1 MSSRTRSPR
10 ALVVPARPRWG
21 FLDALIVAVAVFGLW
36 TRTPVGGLGQWTVAW
51 MRGDAH
57 HQADLLGFFRSEGP
71 PKAWL
76 DGPVTLPPTSS
87 SPAGAF
93 PEPWRTAVVRGLP
106 DDLPAH
112 TTSLLGPGDLPAGER
127 LLTWLDTNWDGDP
140 ERALE
145 LAAIGPE
152 LRDRAIDRARAAGE
166 AEPERFHAH
175 RRYLPEATE
184 REAGALID
192 SVLALAVVFD
202 LHWPVDGSVRI
213 SSPFGD
219 RVHPVLRT
227 RKFHNG
233 VDLPVP
239 VGTPIH
245 AAQEGVIVAAT
256 EDRTSGM
263 YVIVEHVGGI
273 RTAYCHLSRLPT
285 KGFGERVERGEWIGD
300 SGNTGR
306 STGPHLH
313 FVLRVDGTPIDPA
326 PYRRVAGS

>member
-1 MSSRTRSPR
+1 
-10 ALVVPARPRWG
+10 
-21 FLDALIVAVAVFGLW
+21 
-36 TRTPVGGLGQWTVAW
+36 

-112 TTSLLGPGDLPAGER
+112 TTSLLGPGDLPAGQR

-263 YVIVEHVGGI
+263 YVIVEHAGGI

-285 KGFGERVERGEWIGD
+285 KGFGERVERGGMDRATPGTPGEARVRTCT
-300 SGNTGR
+300 SSCASTAPR
-306 STGPHLH
+306 STPRPTGGSPGPERPPQAGPWHGASASA
-313 FVLRVDGTPIDPA
+313 RQPEQAYPA
-326 PYRRVAGS
+326 AKRRIAQRGRRRGAPGRPET